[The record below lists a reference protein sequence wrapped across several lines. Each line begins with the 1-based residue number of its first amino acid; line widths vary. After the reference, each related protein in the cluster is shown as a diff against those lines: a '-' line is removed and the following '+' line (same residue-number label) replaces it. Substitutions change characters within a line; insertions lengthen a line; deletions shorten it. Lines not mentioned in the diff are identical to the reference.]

1 MTRGARGSR
10 GHLTAGRRHLLEAL
24 PQPVLQRVEAD
35 ETRVRAQQ
43 QVLMTAV
50 LGSLPGELECLD
62 EHETCWCAGFER
74 VVGDGIRREP
84 DDIRER
90 ARVERHRGR
99 RVEDRRCG
107 GDEGE
112 VLRRTSRT

>member
-10 GHLTAGRRHLLEAL
+10 GHLTAGDRHLLKAL

-35 ETRVRAQQ
+35 EPRVGAQQ
-43 QVLMTAV
+43 EVLMAAV
-50 LGSLPGELECLD
+50 LGSLPGELECID
-62 EHETCWCAGFER
+62 EHETCWYAGFER
-74 VVGDGIRREP
+74 VMCDGIRREP

-90 ARVERHRGR
+90 AGVKRHCRR
-99 RVEDRRCG
+99 RVECRRCG

-112 VLRRTSRT
+112 VLAGVAA